1 MLGLDVGDRRIGV
14 ALSDPLESIA
24 TPLTAIERSN
34 LDDDLDAVIRVA
46 AENEAGRI
54 VAGLPLSLSGRFSPQ
69 TAKVKSFVDVLAE
82 RAEIPVATQDERLST
97 VEATRQLRESGA
109 RPSKD
114 RGRLDSAS
122 AAVILQAYLDSD
134 IRDE

>member
-14 ALSDPLESIA
+14 AISDPLGSIA

-54 VAGLPLSLSGRFSPQ
+54 VAGLPLSLSGRFSAQ
-69 TAKVKSFVDVLAE
+69 TAKVKGFVDALAE
-82 RAEIPVATQDERLST
+82 RAEIPVATHDERLST
-97 VEATRQLRESGA
+97 VEAARQLRESGV

-114 RGRLDSAS
+114 RGQLDSAS